1 MHTWDW
7 YFEAFVSGAA
17 NEWRSTANRLACS
30 GLFPPFYLYFRP
42 STAREYGALFMV
54 PEGTEPDQSWQLG
67 DAEPYRA
74 NLNRDAVRA
83 RVWTAARRLPI
94 LRCDDIRAEA

>member
-1 MHTWDW
+1 MREWESN
-7 YFEAFVSGAA
+7 FESFVSDAA
-17 NEWRSTANRLACS
+17 DSWSSAAARLACG

-54 PEGTEPDQSWQLG
+54 PEGTAPDQSWHLG

-83 RVWTAARRLPI
+83 RVWTVARTLPI
-94 LRCDDIRAEA
+94 LQCEDVER